1 MSSTIWTAGPDETS
15 MPTVLSVQ
23 SRVAYGHV
31 GNAASVFPLQ
41 RLGIEAWALDT
52 VAFSNHTGHGK
63 WRGSAVAATEIAAL
77 FEGIAA
83 LGVLPQ
89 IDAVLSG
96 YLGDAAT
103 GPVLLDIVAR
113 VRAANPRA
121 LFCVD
126 PVIGDVDTGSY
137 VTQGIAEFFRD
148 RALAVADIVTPNLF
162 ELEYLTG
169 ARIASLAEA
178 ADAAEALRA
187 RGPGIVLLT
196 SLALE
201 PDHVTMLARGP
212 DGAWAVETPRIPVM
226 LNGSGD
232 VTAALFLARL
242 LLGESLPE
250 ALAKTAASIF
260 AVIETTAR
268 LGRVEL
274 ALVAAQD
281 ELAEPSRR
289 FAPRRL

>member
-1 MSSTIWTAGPDETS
+1 

-52 VAFSNHTGHGK
+52 VAFSNHTGHGR
-63 WRGSAVAATEIAAL
+63 WRGSAVAAAQIAEL

-103 GPVLLDIVAR
+103 GPVLLDIVER
-113 VRAANPRA
+113 VRGANPGA
-121 LFCVD
+121 LFCCD
-126 PVIGDVDTGSY
+126 PVIGDIDTGSY
-137 VTQGIAEFFRD
+137 VTDGIAEFFRD
-148 RALAVADIVTPNLF
+148 RALALADIVTPNIF

-169 ARIASLAEA
+169 ARIGNL
-178 ADAAEALRA
+178 ADAAEAAAVLRA
-187 RGPGIVLLT
+187 RGPGVVLLT
-196 SLALE
+196 SIATE
-201 PDHVTMLARGP
+201 ADRVTMLALGP
-212 DGAWAVETPRIPVM
+212 DGAWAVDTPRLPVV
-226 LNGSGD
+226 LNGCGD

-242 LLGESLPE
+242 LRGESLPD
-250 ALAKTAASIF
+250 ALANTAAAIF

-268 LGRVEL
+268 LGRYEL

-281 ELAEPSRR
+281 ELAAPSRR

>member
-1 MSSTIWTAGPDETS
+1 

-63 WRGSAVAATEIAAL
+63 WRGAAVPAADIAGL

-96 YLGDAAT
+96 YLGDVGT
-103 GPVLLDIVAR
+103 GPVLLDIVAQ
-113 VRAANPRA
+113 VRAANPAA
-121 LFCVD
+121 LFCCD

-137 VTQGIAEFFRD
+137 VTDGIAEFFRD
-148 RALAVADIVTPNLF
+148 QALTLADIVTPNRF
-162 ELEYLTG
+162 ELEYLT
-169 ARIASLAEA
+169 ARPIATFAEA
-178 ADAAEALRA
+178 CAAADALRA
-187 RGPGIVLLT
+187 RGPNIALVT
-196 SLALE
+196 SLDTE
-201 PDHVTMLARGP
+201 PDHIAMLAVGP
-212 DGAWAVETPRIPVM
+212 DGAWVVETPRLPAM
-226 LNGSGD
+226 LNGCGD
-232 VTAALFLARL
+232 VTAAIFLAHL
-242 LLGESLPE
+242 LRGE
-250 ALAKTAASIF
+250 ALSDALSLTASAMF
-260 AVIETTAR
+260 AIIDTTLR
-268 LGRVEL
+268 LDRYEL

-281 ELAEPSRR
+281 ELA
-289 FAPRRL
+289 